1 MPQMK
6 QGGITVNKMV
16 QVPIPETHQAA
27 GDRSARLDKEVTS
40 HRHSRNEA
48 LRAIKP
54 EQPSTNAL
62 PSNRG
67 LKMANH
73 VHDVFKKR

>member
-16 QVPIPETHQAA
+16 DEPIPATAHHALE
-27 GDRSARLDKEVTS
+27 RSHCIEKEVQS
-40 HRHSRNEA
+40 GQKARHEHFSS
-48 LRAIKP
+48 IKP

-73 VHDVFKKR
+73 VTDVFKKR